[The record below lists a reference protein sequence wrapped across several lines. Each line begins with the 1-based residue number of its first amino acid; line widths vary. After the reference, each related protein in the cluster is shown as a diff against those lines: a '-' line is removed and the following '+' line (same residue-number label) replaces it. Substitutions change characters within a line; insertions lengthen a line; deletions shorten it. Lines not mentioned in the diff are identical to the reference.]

1 MSLELDDGEEP
12 LSPDTLDLNDA
23 FLYLTLILRQQQAIQ
38 HSQRELA
45 TLTSTINQS
54 LTHQAAVHARTT
66 RAAQHTQRM
75 ADIESLMAREYDC
88 LHNERQRTIQRKRE
102 LLPRLD
108 AMQSKLQA
116 MSRVKAEMDK
126 EQRRMEERQQQLS
139 EKQELLELRRRKLIM
154 QLSGVFNIV
163 PLHSK
168 KERERKR
175 ERDKQK
181 KPLIRYS
188 LLRSKQN
195 PAASTTS
202 PLPSPNAAS
211 PPQSPLSAS
220 PPPLPQAPTS
230 LSLTSHIPPARYY
243 KLHDSILPP
252 FHQML
257 TFDDEKVSTALGYAV
272 LCVSLVSK
280 WLVNTEGPNATQHSV
295 TMSAPPAQSPSH
307 LTHPLRP
314 TCSRVCCA
322 RRYALPLRYRLVHF
336 GSRSVVWDECEGE
349 GGGGAGAGG
358 TGGREGVGVCY
369 PLYGRGVE
377 SGRFEYAVY
386 FLTQNVEFVLN
397 ERVVHWHKHVQ
408 HAANTLEK
416 LKILMEGLMGLLQ

>member
-1 MSLELDDGEEP
+1 MSSDLDNGDEP
-12 LSPDTLDLNDA
+12 LSTDTVDLNDA

-38 HSQRELA
+38 QSQKELA
-45 TLTSTINQS
+45 TLNANISQV
-54 LTHQAAVHARTT
+54 LTAQAAAHHRST
-66 RAAQHTQRM
+66 RAAQHAARM
-75 ADIESLMAREYDC
+75 ADIDSLIAREYEC
-88 LHNERQRTIQRKRE
+88 LHGERQRTLQRKRDM
-102 LLPRLD
+102 LPRLQ
-108 AMQSKLQA
+108 AMQDRMAA
-116 MSRVKAEMDK
+116 MSRVKAEMDR
-126 EQRRMEERQQQLS
+126 EQRRMEERQQQLT
-139 EKQELLELRRRKLIM
+139 EKQELLDLRRRKLIM

-175 ERDKQK
+175 ERDSQQK
-181 KPLIRYS
+181 KPNRYS
-188 LLRSKQN
+188 LLRSKAN
-195 PAASTTS
+195 PAAASSPSLPSSTAAQPQS
-202 PLPSPNAAS
+202 PLPSS
-211 PPQSPLSAS
+211 S
-220 PPPLPQAPTS
+220 PPPAPTS

-243 KLHDSILPP
+243 RLHGSVLPP

-257 TFDDEKVSTALGYAV
+257 TFDDEKVSTALGYSV
-272 LCVSLVSK
+272 LCIALISK
-280 WLVNTEGPNATQHSV
+280 WSDLTARHCPQKCRATCLGKQFGSLCLCRCCCV
-295 TMSAPPAQSPSH
+295 G
-307 LTHPLRP
+307 LRY
-314 TCSRVCCA
+314 C
-322 RRYALPLRYRLVHF
+322 LPLRYRLVHY

-358 TGGREGVGVCY
+358 TGGREGVGVSY

-397 ERVVHWHKHVQ
+397 ERVQHWHKHVQ

>member
-1 MSLELDDGEEP
+1 MSNPFDDAEEP
-12 LSPDTLDLNDA
+12 LSTDTVDINEA
-23 FLYLTLILRQQQAIQ
+23 FLYLTLILRQQQAIRQ
-38 HSQRELA
+38 SQKELA
-45 TLTSTINQS
+45 TLTASINHT
-54 LTHQAAVHARTT
+54 LTHQATAHARAT
-66 RAAQHTQRM
+66 RVAHHTARM

-88 LHNERQRTIQRKRE
+88 LHNERQRTLQRKRE
-102 LLPRLD
+102 LLPRLH
-108 AMQSKLQA
+108 AMQDKLQA
-116 MSRVKAEMDK
+116 MARVKQEMDR

-139 EKQELLELRRRKLIM
+139 EKRELLELRRRKLIM

-181 KPLIRYS
+181 KPLSRYA
-188 LLRSKQN
+188 LLRSKVTS
-195 PAASTTS
+195 ASAS
-202 PLPSPNAAS
+202 PLPSPSAS
-211 PPQSPLSAS
+211 SLPHSPQSP
-220 PPPLPQAPTS
+220 PLPPAPTS

-257 TFDDEKVSTALGYAV
+257 TFDDEKVSTALGYGA
-272 LCVSLVSK
+272 LCMLLISK
-280 WLVNTEGPNATQHSV
+280 WSVDTQAHTTRTHNARQV
-295 TMSAPPAQSPSH
+295 TYTALARAAWPVG
-307 LTHPLRP
+307 LTLFTSCLRVR
-314 TCSRVCCA
+314 CV
-322 RRYALPLRYRLVHF
+322 RYALPLRYRLVHF

-397 ERVVHWHKHVQ
+397 ERVQHWHKHVQ
-408 HAANTLEK
+408 HAANSLEK
-416 LKILMEGLMGLLQ
+416 LKILMEGLMGLFSG